1 MYIAGDAFT
10 SDNQAQAPAKE
21 YDMKASGDAD
31 ANGYT
36 IYTVELD
43 AMPSF
48 GWGIL
53 AEVDG
58 KTIELPQNERSDFC
72 S

>member
-1 MYIAGDAFT
+1 
-10 SDNQAQAPAKE
+10 
-21 YDMKASGDAD
+21 MKASGDAD